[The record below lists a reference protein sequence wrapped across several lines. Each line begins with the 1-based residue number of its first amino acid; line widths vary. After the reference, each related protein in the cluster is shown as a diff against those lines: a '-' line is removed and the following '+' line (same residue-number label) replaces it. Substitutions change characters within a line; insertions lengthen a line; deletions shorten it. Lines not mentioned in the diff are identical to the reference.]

1 MDFAWDEEYAR
12 FRRELRAFILERR
25 TPELLAEYAKTYGS
39 GGELIAAFHGELDR
53 RGWMRMCWPK
63 EHGGEGR
70 NLLYQYIFVEEME
83 YFGMPYGNLTYTS
96 IAPSIVAF
104 GSEQQKAAYLPGI
117 YRGELCFAIGYS
129 EPNAGTDLAALRTRA
144 VRDGDE
150 WVIHGQKIW
159 TSLADVSTH
168 VWLAARTDPDAKKH
182 AGISILIVP
191 TKSPGLTIRP
201 LYTMYGGHTC
211 ETFYDGVRVPADA
224 VVGGVNQGWGI
235 VMHALNHERVG
246 LASTGALARL
256 YDQLVGFLRESRP
269 ALLADPVVRRRIA
282 ELELDLREHRQLAL
296 RNAWLLSRGRTPIAE
311 ASMAKVSGT
320 ELRTRIANT
329 AMDVLGREGG
339 LSLESGAHAP
349 FDGRAEWNFRFSPIF
364 RFGGGTN
371 EIQRDIIAAAGLGLA
386 RAAGR
391 R

>member
-1 MDFAWDEEYAR
+1 MDFEWDEEYAR

-39 GGELIAAFHGELDR
+39 GGPLIARFHHELDE
-53 RGWMRMCWPK
+53 RGWMRMCWPV
-63 EHGGEGR
+63 EHGGGGR
-70 NLLYQYIFVEEME
+70 NLLYQYLFVEEME

-96 IAPSIVAF
+96 IAPSLVAF
-104 GSEQQKAAYLPGI
+104 GSEAQKAAYLPGI
-117 YRGELCFAIGYS
+117 YRGELSFAIGYS
-129 EPNAGTDLAALRTRA
+129 EPNAGTDLASLRTRA
-144 VRDGDE
+144 VREGDE

-159 TSLADVSTH
+159 TSLADVATH

-191 TKSPGLTIRP
+191 TDSPGLTIRP

-211 ETFYDGVRVPADA
+211 ETFYDGVRVPAA
-224 VVGGVNQGWGI
+224 NVVGGVNQGWGI

-246 LASTGALARL
+246 LASTGGIARL
-256 YDQLVGFLRESRP
+256 YDQLVAFLRESRP
-269 ALLADPVVRRRIA
+269 ALLADPVVRRRLA
-282 ELELDLREHRQLAL
+282 ELELDLREHRALAL
-296 RNAWLLSRGRTPIAE
+296 RNAWLISRGKTPIAE

-320 ELRTRIANT
+320 ELRTRLANT
-329 AMDVLGREGG
+329 AMDLLGREGG
-339 LSLESGAHAP
+339 LSQESGAYAP
-349 FDGRAEWNFRFSPIF
+349 FDGRAEWSFRLSPIF

-386 RAAGR
+386 RPAGR